1 MNHQISLWTHQNL
14 QLARRVPGALEERRL
29 SLCFEQGI
37 CRFHLIRSWWLCFL
51 HENRLWTTISSSP
64 PPYQQQLSYPKN
76 LYRNEDDRKLPG
88 EMVRARPV
96 REGGRTS
103 HYLPSFC
110 TAAGKKGVSK
120 SYLWWVFLTFP
131 PHLSY
136 SPSLRDFIRTL
147 LVA

>member
-37 CRFHLIRSWWLCFL
+37 CWFHLIRSWWLCFL

-76 LYRNEDDRKLPG
+76 LNRNEDDRKLPG

-96 REGGRTS
+96 REGGCTS

-136 SPSLRDFIRTL
+136 SPSLRDFIRTS